1 MLKFYIF
8 VKINTEREKH
18 CECHLAAVDKV
29 IALLVTQWC
38 LTLHDPMD
46 YSLLG
51 SSAHEIL
58 QARILKSI
66 AIPFSRGSSR
76 PRDGTH
82 ISSIYLYW
90 QAGSLPLA
98 PPEKPIRS

>member
-1 MLKFYIF
+1 MLFIKFYLTMLKFYIF

-29 IALLVTQWC
+29 VALLVTPWC

-51 SSAHEIL
+51 SSVHGIL
-58 QARILKSI
+58 QARILEWV
-66 AIPFSRGSSR
+66 AIPFSRGSSE
-76 PRDGTH
+76 PGD
-82 ISSIYLYW
+82 
-90 QAGSLPLA
+90 
-98 PPEKPIRS
+98 

>member
-58 QARILKSI
+58 QAIVLEWV
-66 AIPFSRGSSR
+66 AIPFSRGSSGL
-76 PRDGTH
+76 GTEPK
-82 ISSIYLYW
+82 SPAL
-90 QAGSLPLA
+90 QEDSLLS
-98 PPEKPIRS
+98 PENPSY

>member
-58 QARILKSI
+58 QAIVLEWV
-66 AIPFSRGSSR
+66 AIPFSRGSSG
-76 PRDGTH
+76 PGTEPK
-82 ISSIYLYW
+82 SPAL
-90 QAGSLPLA
+90 QKDSLLS
-98 PPEKPIRS
+98 PENPSY

>member
-58 QARILKSI
+58 QAIVLEWV
-66 AIPFSRGSSR
+66 AIPFSRGSSG
-76 PRDGTH
+76 PGTEPK
-82 ISSIYLYW
+82 SPAL
-90 QAGSLPLA
+90 QADSLLS
-98 PPEKPIRS
+98 PENPSY

>member
-1 MLKFYIF
+1 MLFIKFYLTMLKFYIF

-29 IALLVTQWC
+29 VALLVTPWC

-51 SSAHEIL
+51 SSVHGIF
-58 QARILKSI
+58 QARILEWV
-66 AIPFSRGSSR
+66 AISFSRGSSQNWAQTR
-76 PRDGTH
+76 
-82 ISSIYLYW
+82 ISQVSCI
-90 QAGSLPLA
+90 AG
-98 PPEKPIRS
+98 

>member
-51 SSAHEIL
+51 SSAREIL
-58 QARILKSI
+58 QAIVLEWV
-66 AIPFSRGSSR
+66 AIPFSRGSSG
-76 PRDGTH
+76 PRDWTQVSCIAGGFFTVTRE
-82 ISSIYLYW
+82 SILW
-90 QAGSLPLA
+90 KDQ
-98 PPEKPIRS
+98 

>member
-1 MLKFYIF
+1 MIKFYIF

-18 CECHLAAVDKV
+18 CECRLAAVDKV

-51 SSAHEIL
+51 SSACEIL
-58 QARILKSI
+58 QAIVLEWV
-66 AIPFSRGSSR
+66 AIPFSRGSSG
-76 PRDGTH
+76 PGD
-82 ISSIYLYW
+82 
-90 QAGSLPLA
+90 
-98 PPEKPIRS
+98 

>member
-46 YSLLG
+46 YKKKKAKYSISKYG
-51 SSAHEIL
+51 IL
-58 QARILKSI
+58 YQHF
-66 AIPFSRGSSR
+66 P
-76 PRDGTH
+76 
-82 ISSIYLYW
+82 
-90 QAGSLPLA
+90 
-98 PPEKPIRS
+98 